1 MATNADIDAPI
12 VTRTTHGRDFAP
24 AALAILRIGAGLLF
38 MQHGLQKLF
47 GMFGGFG
54 GTPGATAPLDSL
66 MGVAGVL
73 EVVGGALLIAGLF
86 VRPVALILAIEMVV
100 AYFQAHLPQ
109 GGMPIQNGGELALL
123 YALIFAFLAARGAG
137 PASVD
142 ARRLHTRHEVAR
154 RDRVRAA

>member
-54 GTPGATAPLDSL
+54 GTPGATAPIDSL
-66 MGVAGVL
+66 MGVAGIL
-73 EVVGGALLIAGLF
+73 ELVGGALLVAGLF
-86 VRPVALILAIEMVV
+86 VRPVALILLVEMVV
-100 AYFQAHLPQ
+100 AYFYSRLPQ
-109 GGMPIQNGGELALL
+109 GGVPIQNGGELALL

-137 PASVD
+137 PVSVD
-142 ARRLHTRHEVAR
+142 ARQGRVEPREMPHER
-154 RDRVRAA
+154 PRAA